1 MSIACLI
8 LRQHASSILPQLKE
22 NTVTKTL
29 NKIPNS
35 VEPFDIIQW
44 MRHYLPIVS
53 KVHSKAFPELGDWI
67 IAKTKSY
74 QTLNEW
80 PEIGLEFANA
90 MLKIFQE
97 VDFLFP

>member
-1 MSIACLI
+1 MI
-8 LRQHASSILPQLKE
+8 LRQHAPSILPQLKE
-22 NTVTKTL
+22 NTVMTTL
-29 NKIPNS
+29 GKIPSS

-44 MRHYLPIVS
+44 MRHYLPIIS
-53 KVHSKAFPELGDWI
+53 KIHPKALPEVTEWI
-67 IAKTKSY
+67 VAKTKTY

-97 VDFLFP
+97 IDFLFP